1 MIMPPRLFPNLVSV
15 FLLLFA
21 AAVPVARAAET
32 PAGAM
37 TERHRAFLETNCQSC
52 HGPEKQK
59 GRFRVDELPA
69 GPDRLPLTDA
79 WAMLLPVTPG
89 PMPAVTFTLDVATA
103 TELIAELRVS

>member
-1 MIMPPRLFPNLVSV
+1 MTTRVTLRLVYVS
-15 FLLLFA
+15 LLLFA

-37 TERHRAFLETNCQSC
+37 TERHRAFLVSNCQSC